1 MAAGGASATTL
12 VVVVPDHEVIEPE
25 EGFGRRH
32 AIYRIVCTEGAATW
46 EVRRRW
52 TELRITYDA
61 LQHTHAAALRG
72 APAFEAHP
80 PFWRLGPGQ
89 LEPDFL
95 DQRAKAMQDL
105 LQALVDRLDVS
116 IERQAG
122 PSPLLALLTDCDD
135 VHAAARAAAP
145 GLLNRAQS
153 AFPLRPAG
161 GPQHAAVGMGTPADW
176 RRAQSAAAML
186 GSPAEDAALAALAA
200 EAAGERMAAPDLA
213 SELGDARDDPDDASS
228 ALGWSPALGSPAS
241 CAFGSPDSRA
251 GLTPAN
257 PRHRA
262 RRPPEEEPKWL
273 LEAGAYLHKTATGN
287 FGLAGRG
294 ADADADDAAASPDT
308 PDTVDAPMTPAAAEG
323 DGAATMAAAAMAVA
337 AAVGP
342 LPASPANGASL
353 PPSPPPASGSAS
365 SSASPPPASLPLD
378 AAELEEF
385 RQWQQQRR
393 RAAAA
398 ATATTSAAAGAAAG
412 AAASAPPSKAPRG
425 NAAAG
430 GGRRVPLWVLMA
442 LVAALVGRVV
452 WVAAGF
458 TPSAI
463 RERIEAERR
472 RHDPNRPIMGPR
484 GLMYRVA
491 PDDTAGGTPDAA
503 EVSTPTPSVEAAA
516 AAEEVEVE
524 VEVGEEAPSGR
535 ETRQPMPRPLQ
546 AAAAASVASASA
558 SKTPPLTA
566 EPPHTRRRP
575 AGSAAAPLVWA
586 AKGARVAVAVATWPI
601 RTTTWPIHAPIRAL
615 LSKGRREAGGAQ

>member
-294 ADADADDAAASPDT
+294 ADADADAAAASPDT
-308 PDTVDAPMTPAAAEG
+308 PICRRAIRRRRRRATVRRRWRRRRCG
-323 DGAATMAAAAMAVA
+323 G
-337 AAVGP
+337 GGGG
-342 LPASPANGASL
+342 LCRLSANGASL
-353 PPSPPPASGSAS
+353 AQPAAGVGLG
-365 SSASPPPASLPLD
+365 PRLPRRRRRVSLD

-398 ATATTSAAAGAAAG
+398 ATATTSAAAGAAAR
-412 AAASAPPSKAPRG
+412 AASAPLSKRRG
-425 NAAAG
+425 NAAG
-430 GGRRVPLWVLMA
+430 GG
-442 LVAALVGRVV
+442 G
-452 WVAAGF
+452 
-458 TPSAI
+458 
-463 RERIEAERR
+463 
-472 RHDPNRPIMGPR
+472 
-484 GLMYRVA
+484 
-491 PDDTAGGTPDAA
+491 
-503 EVSTPTPSVEAAA
+503 
-516 AAEEVEVE
+516 
-524 VEVGEEAPSGR
+524 
-535 ETRQPMPRPLQ
+535 
-546 AAAAASVASASA
+546 AS
-558 SKTPPLTA
+558 
-566 EPPHTRRRP
+566 RC
-575 AGSAAAPLVWA
+575 GS
-586 AKGARVAVAVATWPI
+586 
-601 RTTTWPIHAPIRAL
+601 
-615 LSKGRREAGGAQ
+615 